1 MTQEEL
7 NQTFQSLVNAINIAQ
22 RRGAYSLEEASHIH
36 NVITALTAKEEAPQ
50 EALLVE
56 NEKEQEET

>member
-22 RRGAYSLEEASHIH
+22 RRGAYSLEESSHIH
-36 NVITALTAKEEAPQ
+36 NVIAALTTKEEAPQ
-50 EALLVE
+50 EESQAE
-56 NEKEQEET
+56 EEKEET

>member
-22 RRGAYSLEEASHIH
+22 RRGAYSLEESSHIH
-36 NVITALTAKEEAPQ
+36 NVIAALTAKEEAPQ
-50 EALLVE
+50 EGLQVE
-56 NEKEQEET
+56 EEKEET

>member
-22 RRGAYSLEEASHIH
+22 RRGAYSLEESSHIH
-36 NVITALTAKEEAPQ
+36 KVISALTEKEEEPPARD
-50 EALLVE
+50 
-56 NEKEQEET
+56 

>member
-22 RRGAYSLEEASHIH
+22 RRGAYSLEESSHIH
-36 NVITALTAKEEAPQ
+36 NVITALTAKEEVPQ
-50 EALLVE
+50 EESQVE
-56 NEKEQEET
+56 EEKEET

>member
-22 RRGAYSLEEASHIH
+22 RRGAYSLEESSHIH
-36 NVITALTAKEEAPQ
+36 KVISALTEKEEEPQ
-50 EALLVE
+50 VE
-56 NEKEQEET
+56 EEQEET

>member
-22 RRGAYSLEEASHIH
+22 RRGAYSLEESSHIH
-36 NVITALTAKEEAPQ
+36 NVITALTATEEAPQ
-50 EALLVE
+50 EEAQVE
-56 NEKEQEET
+56 EAQEET

>member
-7 NQTFQSLVNAINIAQ
+7 NQTFQSLVSAINIAQ
-22 RRGAYSLEEASHIH
+22 RRGAYSLEESSQIH

-50 EALLVE
+50 E
-56 NEKEQEET
+56 

>member
-22 RRGAYSLEEASHIH
+22 RRGAYSLEESSHIH
-36 NVITALTAKEEAPQ
+36 KVISALTEKEDAPSEEAQ
-50 EALLVE
+50 IKE
-56 NEKEQEET
+56 EQEET

>member
-7 NQTFQSLVNAINIAQ
+7 NQTFQSLVSAINIAQ
-22 RRGAYSLEEASHIH
+22 RRGAYSLEESSQIH

-50 EALLVE
+50 EESQVE
-56 NEKEQEET
+56 EEKEET

>member
-22 RRGAYSLEEASHIH
+22 RRGAYSLEESSQIH
-36 NVITALTAKEEAPQ
+36 NVIAALTAQEEAPQ
-50 EALLVE
+50 EEPQV
-56 NEKEQEET
+56 EKEQEKT